1 MGQVT
6 EIFTYGDKFIL
17 CIKIAWKFSGT
28 VLLDSG
34 SRESNTS
41 PQH

>member
-28 VLLDSG
+28 VLDSG

-41 PQH
+41 LQH